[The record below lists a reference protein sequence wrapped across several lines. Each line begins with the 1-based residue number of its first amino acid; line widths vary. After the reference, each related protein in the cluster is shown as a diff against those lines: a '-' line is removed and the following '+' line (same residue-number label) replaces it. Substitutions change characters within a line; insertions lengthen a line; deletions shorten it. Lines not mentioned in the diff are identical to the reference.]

1 MQISPRRFVRWAAV
15 LAAMIFVVVA
25 CWHDPAYSHAGM
37 ALTLHSD
44 GRGSVWADVA
54 WADGHPVGEPV
65 AAAVTGA
72 AADGATIGP
81 VAMAGTPGR
90 ATVRYEGTLP
100 PGRWTVTVDA
110 AAPAPGICT
119 AEFEVGPGAAEAV
132 NRCGPPPAP
141 APVAAPPAGDGGPPL
156 PVVVVVAGVLLAGG
170 AALTLTRR
178 RLR

>member
-1 MQISPRRFVRWAAV
+1 MPISPRRFVRWTAV
-15 LAAMIFVVVA
+15 IAVMIFVVVA
-25 CWHDPAYSHAGM
+25 CWHDPAHSHAGV

-65 AAAVTGA
+65 AAAVTGR
-72 AADGATIGP
+72 AADGTAVGP

-100 PGRWTVTVDA
+100 QGRWTVTVDA
-110 AAPAPGICT
+110 AAPAPGTCT

-132 NRCGPPPAP
+132 TRCGPPAAGP
-141 APVAAPPAGDGGPPL
+141 APVAARRDGGPPW
-156 PVVVVVAGVLLAGG
+156 PVVVVVAAVLLAGG

-178 RLR
+178 PSR